1 MMKAGSVRDRLPC
14 SCPVV
19 RAYLI
24 GNAHMVEKPRFDHMI
39 DLEKIVVEICRRK
52 RDGASGR
59 EILQWTR
66 LSRERLVT
74 ALEENRDRI
83 FSLTPDPDD
92 PSGYQ
97 VTLMCGPDLAAII
110 AKYAEILGY
119 CAERCQ

>member
-1 MMKAGSVRDRLPC
+1 MDM
-14 SCPVV
+14 
-19 RAYLI
+19 LI
-24 GNAHMVEKPRFDHMI
+24 WIEKPRFDYMI

-52 RDGASGR
+52 RDEAAGK

-66 LSRERLVT
+66 LSGERLVT

-83 FSLTPDPDD
+83 FALTPDPGD
-92 PSGYQ
+92 PTGYR
-97 VTLMCGPDLAAII
+97 VKLVCGPELAAII